1 MAENLTILR
10 NDQARDLFPLVGGL
24 PVTAP
29 EFVAVRG
36 DQAALRG
43 RKLALFS
50 SIKCP
55 GDIILKTFDLAQH
68 LRDQGMT
75 VIGGFHSPMEQECL
89 RILLRGKQPVIWCPA
104 RSIEGMAIRRELRPP
119 LDDGR
124 LLILSPFEQKHRR
137 QSAELA
143 AIRNR
148 FVAAVADAIFIAYA
162 SPGGKIEELAR
173 EAWTW
178 KKPLYTFASPYNEA
192 LVKMGAAVEPD
203 ADMISVLNAGR

>member
-1 MAENLTILR
+1 VGARVTAKPIGNPVILTTEEAAGLFPCLTI
-10 NDQARDLFPLVGGL
+10 AFSGSVG
-24 PVTAP
+24 VI
-29 EFVAVRG
+29 AVRG
-36 DQAALRG
+36 DHAALRG

-50 SIKCP
+50 SVKCP

-68 LRDQGMT
+68 LRDQGVT

-104 RSIEGMAIRRELRPP
+104 RSIDGMVIRRDLRPP

-124 LLILSPFEQKHRR
+124 LLILSPFEEKHRR
-137 QSAELA
+137 QTAELA

-173 EAWTW
+173 EA
-178 KKPLYTFASPYNEA
+178 
-192 LVKMGAAVEPD
+192 
-203 ADMISVLNAGR
+203 

>member
-1 MAENLTILR
+1 MMAPFLHKEDAPQLF
-10 NDQARDLFPLVGGL
+10 ARLVRTHSYAASH
-24 PVTAP
+24 VT
-29 EFVAVRG
+29 VLG
-36 DQAALRG
+36 TTAAIQG

-50 SIKCP
+50 SVKCP

-68 LRDQGMT
+68 LRDQGVT